1 MNLKLRLL
9 NFADEF
15 SRDPD
20 TALDNLEALLTD
32 WQAVAERRRFVEELR
47 RGRADDQHGFGY
59 SIKEWETIVTTIG
72 DLGPREAFAQGLLSV
87 DQLDA
92 LSYHPAA
99 LERAHLRWWGG
110 DPGEDLQSDQTE
122 NEPRTN
128 GVTSKNRAED
138 ASCEHDAA
146 SEW

>member
-1 MNLKLRLL
+1 MNLKLCLL

-20 TALDNLEALLTD
+20 RALDDLEALLTD
-32 WQAVAERRRFVEELR
+32 WQAVAERRRFVEELG
-47 RGRADDQHGFGY
+47 RGRASTKAGFGY
-59 SIKEWETIVTTIG
+59 TAAEWETIVRTVG
-72 DLGPREAFAQGLLSV
+72 EHGPREALSQGLLSV

-92 LSYHPAA
+92 LSFNPAA

-110 DPGEDLQSDQTE
+110 EPSDDPRDAPLED
-122 NEPRTN
+122 EPRTN
-128 GVTSKNRAED
+128 GAGTNRAED
-138 ASCEHDAA
+138 ASCEFDAA